1 MKIRLEAEMKLV
13 ELRKKYSGTM
23 VIKIPE
29 HGVIKNFTFTI
40 TDPEDESLHLIIQE
54 VGGKLGLD
62 LQGTTMEAFSALSP
76 DQAMLLRLTIAVIE
90 DSALVLNG
98 QYDASPEAR
107 QRYQKV
113 EKLAA
118 QFEGSVEFSTR
129 ISREVVVDDA
139 EAVRNIL
146 QVLQASN

>member
-1 MKIRLEAEMKLV
+1 MKIRLEAEMKLI

-29 HGVIKNFTFTI
+29 HEVIKNFTFTI
-40 TDPEDESLHLIIQE
+40 CDPEDESLHLIIQE

-62 LQGTTMEAFSALSP
+62 LQGATEEAFSALSP

-90 DSALVLNG
+90 DSTLVLNG